1 MISDTMTAI
10 SKPSLTGNKLALAG
24 LLLAAANFIVVL
36 DMTIA
41 NVSLPHIA
49 GGLAVSSNE
58 GTYVITSYA
67 VAEAISVPLTGWL
80 ATRFGTLRVFAIAVL
95 MFGLFSGLCGLANS
109 LGFLILGRI
118 LQGLAGGPI
127 MPLSQTLMMLVFPK
141 EKQMTAMGIWA
152 MTTLIAPILG
162 PIFGGYICDNWG
174 WPWIFL
180 INIPL
185 VVVCS
190 AASWWLIK
198 PFETKVVK
206 SKFDLIG
213 LVLLVIFVSALQIML
228 DEGQKHDWFASGE
241 IVSLLIVAAVGFAAF
256 LIWELTDANPII
268 DLNVFK
274 SRGYSISVLTISLAF
289 GAFFGSIVLT
299 PLWLQSN
306 MGYTATWS
314 GLTMAAN
321 GALAVIVAPF
331 AAKMAEKYD
340 LRILVCGGILWL
352 GAFTFIRSF
361 GNTNMTYAQIAIP
374 ILIQGCGMPFFF
386 IPLSSLAL
394 SSVEPSQIAS
404 AAGLMNFLRTLSG
417 AFSTTVVT
425 TAWVNQATVN
435 RTELVSIIHPS
446 ANISLPILNQLV
458 ESQSVMLATNQI
470 FLIVSGIFIIAAM
483 VVWIAPKPKAIA
495 DMMATH

>member
-174 WPWIFL
+174 WP
-180 INIPL
+180 
-185 VVVCS
+185 
-190 AASWWLIK
+190 
-198 PFETKVVK
+198 
-206 SKFDLIG
+206 
-213 LVLLVIFVSALQIML
+213 
-228 DEGQKHDWFASGE
+228 
-241 IVSLLIVAAVGFAAF
+241 
-256 LIWELTDANPII
+256 
-268 DLNVFK
+268 
-274 SRGYSISVLTISLAF
+274 
-289 GAFFGSIVLT
+289 
-299 PLWLQSN
+299 
-306 MGYTATWS
+306 
-314 GLTMAAN
+314 
-321 GALAVIVAPF
+321 
-331 AAKMAEKYD
+331 
-340 LRILVCGGILWL
+340 
-352 GAFTFIRSF
+352 
-361 GNTNMTYAQIAIP
+361 
-374 ILIQGCGMPFFF
+374 
-386 IPLSSLAL
+386 
-394 SSVEPSQIAS
+394 
-404 AAGLMNFLRTLSG
+404 
-417 AFSTTVVT
+417 
-425 TAWVNQATVN
+425 
-435 RTELVSIIHPS
+435 
-446 ANISLPILNQLV
+446 
-458 ESQSVMLATNQI
+458 
-470 FLIVSGIFIIAAM
+470 
-483 VVWIAPKPKAIA
+483 
-495 DMMATH
+495 